1 VSPLLESLKA
11 RVFTLLYHMHMLLIG
26 FSIQIQ
32 QVSSKVQILGVKALS
47 EHFGGQG
54 KIGNSPKRYYD
65 AKGGWKFLKFNF
77 NDLLLLRKI
86 DRWNYLFTH
95 VVAL

>member
-1 VSPLLESLKA
+1 MSPLLESLKA

-54 KIGNSPKRYYD
+54 KIGNYD